1 MNNVKI
7 IYWIS
12 VMLFIVSM
20 QSCAGDKG
28 QSSLPQDNLLN
39 IKDSIS
45 NVIPPVILPEKA
57 NTSIWD
63 KIDRVANNFKS
74 KAKASQDLSEIDKDF
89 LMFYEKFLQDS
100 LFQVERCDFNNFLGV
115 VSECDTTIILNTSN
129 WKYTDWN
136 FTEFFNSPSDTT
148 LVWKNYYYSSEDTFY
163 YEFILEEVG
172 VIYQVGFE
180 RINSRWYLAFY
191 YINAC

>member
-1 MNNVKI
+1 
-7 IYWIS
+7 
-12 VMLFIVSM
+12 MLFIGSM
-20 QSCAGDKG
+20 QSCARDKG
-28 QSSLPQDNLLN
+28 QSSLPQDNMLN

-63 KIDRVANNFKS
+63 KIDIVANNFKS

-100 LFQVERCDFNNFLGV
+100 TFQVGRCNFNNFLGV
-115 VSECDTTIILNTSN
+115 VSECDTTIILNSSN

-148 LVWKNYYYSSEDTFY
+148 LVWKNYFYSSTDTFY
-163 YEFILEEVG
+163 YEFVLDEVG

-180 RINSRWYLAFY
+180 RINSMWYLTFY
-191 YINAC
+191 HINAC